1 MYQLQGRQFRDFFNL
16 VRDTDALLPAKS
28 GNETNQSSDFS
39 QPMVFP
45 NQKSQRILQGAK
57 AMEDIRQ
64 ASRQPDFRGD
74 LTAYFLNINSLP
86 SIRVSL
92 DKLAQIMQMAFDPYL
107 VRPPPM
113 TGSSRSRR

>member
-1 MYQLQGRQFRDFFNL
+1 MCQSQARQFRDSSNL
-16 VRDTDALLPAKS
+16 VRDTDTLLPAKS
-28 GNETNQSSDFS
+28 GHETNQTSDFS
-39 QPMVFP
+39 QPMVLP

-74 LTAYFLNINSLP
+74 LTTYFLNINSLP
-86 SIRVSL
+86 TIRVSR
-92 DKLAQIMQMAFDPYL
+92 DSLAQIMQMAFDPYL